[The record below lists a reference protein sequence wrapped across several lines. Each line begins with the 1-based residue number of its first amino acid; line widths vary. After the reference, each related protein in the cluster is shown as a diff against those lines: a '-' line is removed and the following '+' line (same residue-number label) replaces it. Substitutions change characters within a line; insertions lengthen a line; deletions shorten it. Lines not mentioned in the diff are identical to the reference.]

1 MKKLSLILGSLGVLG
16 LVLAFSI
23 PQLVTSQ
30 TEAPPTTAKPSVD
43 RLQLQM
49 EIGLLRL
56 INEMGLS
63 RDQITSLKEIISE
76 LRTSQE
82 TVLQAQ
88 QELRDFLVRYQGS
101 REDFAQ
107 AVKPFDEKIAQARE
121 AFDQKLSASIEKAK
135 DLLTLKQ
142 AEILRQFMRE
152 RIAQHFRQ
160 RVQQQEQPCRY
171 ESMTPKEPT
180 KMELR
185 IDIHKP
191 FDGEFFKRLR
201 DRIEEWL
208 DRWGIDLDSESF
220 ERMQNQLD
228 RTDRMSP
235 MMSWRYGQTERPMLR
250 MMCERLGPDLMIR
263 HELLGRFLM
272 NHLDVLEK
280 VLNEKL
286 QQISSTRI

>member
-1 MKKLSLILGSLGVLG
+1 MKKLTWILGSLGVLG

-30 TEAPPTTAKPSVD
+30 TEAPPAAKPSAD

-56 INEMGLS
+56 INEMGLT
-63 RDQITSLKEIISE
+63 RDQITSLKEIVSE

-82 TVLQAQ
+82 AVLQAQ

-121 AFDQKLSASIEKAK
+121 AFQQKLGTSIEKAK

-142 AEILRQFMRE
+142 AEILRQFIRE

-160 RVQQQEQPCRY
+160 RVPQPELPCRY
-171 ESMTPKEPT
+171 ELMPQKEPR
-180 KMELR
+180 KLELR

-191 FDGEFFKRLR
+191 FDGEFFQRFR

-208 DRWGIDLDSESF
+208 DRWGID
-220 ERMQNQLD
+220 LD

-250 MMCERLGPDLMIR
+250 MMCEHLAPDFMMQ
-263 HELLGRFLM
+263 HQLLTRFLM

-286 QQISSTRI
+286 QQISSTHI

>member
-1 MKKLSLILGSLGVLG
+1 MKKLTWILGSLGVLA

-63 RDQITSLKEIISE
+63 RDQIASLKEIVSE

-82 TVLQAQ
+82 AVLQAQ
-88 QELRDFLVRYQGS
+88 QELRDFLVRYQAS
-101 REDFAQ
+101 REEFAQ
-107 AVKPFDEKIAQARE
+107 AVKPFDEKVAQARE
-121 AFDQKLSASIEKAK
+121 ALEQKLDTAIEKAK
-135 DLLTLKQ
+135 NLLTLKQ
-142 AEILRQFMRE
+142 AEILRKFIRD

-160 RVQQQEQPCRY
+160 RVWQPEQLCRY
-171 ESMTPKEPT
+171 ERMAPQEPD

-191 FDGEFFKRLR
+191 FDGEFFERFR

-208 DRWGIDLDSESF
+208 DRWGIDLDSEGF
-220 ERMQNQLD
+220 ERMQNELD

-235 MMSWRYGQTERPMLR
+235 MMSWRYGQTEHPMPR
-250 MMCERLGPDLMIR
+250 IICEQPSSDFTMRHERLA
-263 HELLGRFLM
+263 RFLM

-280 VLNEKL
+280 VLNERL
-286 QQISSTRI
+286 QQTSSTHI